1 MSEEE
6 LIIDGLAVGI
16 FRKKNLKNLYIH
28 VDPPYG
34 NISVKTPIDLSDEEI
49 KLFVLKK
56 IPEIVKVRN
65 RMISQERQSK
75 REYVSGE
82 SCYLW
87 GKPYRLQVVYGGAH
101 KTIEKTGT
109 KIIMTVP
116 VGTEIKAREKLLLEW
131 YRQELKRVLDSVI
144 QRCELK
150 IGICATEYRIK
161 NMKTKWGTCNTQER
175 RIWIN
180 LQLAKKPIECLE
192 YIVIHEMVHLLEDN
206 HTHRFYALV
215 KEYCPS
221 WKEARRLLDLMPL
234 DYMDNGETE
243 VDDERTDAE

>member
-1 MSEEE
+1 
-6 LIIDGLAVGI
+6 
-16 FRKKNLKNLYIH
+16 
-28 VDPPYG
+28 
-34 NISVKTPIDLSDEEI
+34 
-49 KLFVLKK
+49 
-56 IPEIVKVRN
+56 
-65 RMISQERQSK
+65 
-75 REYVSGE
+75 
-82 SCYLW
+82 
-87 GKPYRLQVVYGGAH
+87 
-101 KTIEKTGT
+101 
-109 KIIMTVP
+109 MTVP

-144 QRCELK
+144 QRCKLK
-150 IGICATEYRIK
+150 IGICAAEYRIK

-221 WKEARRLLDLMPL
+221 WKEARRLLELMPL
-234 DYMDNGETE
+234 DYMDNGDTE
-243 VDDERTDAE
+243 VDDKRTDAERSF